1 MFAATLAPTPVVKA
15 IRADQRIDRP
25 ARWSSTIAVE
35 ATINIPSTEIGR
47 TYATSGRSP
56 KCNATWTI

>member
-1 MFAATLAPTPVVKA
+1 MFAATLAPTPARKA
-15 IRADQRIDRP
+15 IRADQRTGRP

-35 ATINIPSTEIGR
+35 ATMSIPSTEIGR

-56 KCNATWTI
+56 KRSAT